1 MKSSSVASVPMV
13 GTFAPHGDAGGT
25 LHFPSPT
32 HIRHVGATSAFK
44 SLRRSLSRSPSK
56 ASAFRLV
63 SSNSTSPSPSS
74 PLSPNRGFTPIRS
87 LSATVSS
94 HTNIASP
101 SPLMNPY
108 LSSAQKTRQQ
118 APRTSPSRKIQRSR
132 NPSHS
137 PNRRTLAESSDQG
150 NSTPHSSGRSSDD
163 VENRSVSPIGEPLPE
178 AGFKSDSMF
187 AHTSQPAPNPAL
199 ARLEKGNGGSASFN
213 AKSSPLKRSDGFMN
227 LDQGAIESPSAKR
240 RSLHGAS
247 FGPDFNIF
255 DHEASFQSSSNERS
269 SLDGSS
275 AIDHQPLLSP
285 LPKRT
290 SSLRKTTLQQRHD
303 KPTFARSKLNTD
315 LAFECTTP
323 GQTAPKSRFR
333 MSLDSNLPP
342 MVRDSP
348 FSSQGNLPNA
358 SAHPMSQTIPKPL
371 ASGNSTQIQRH
382 PLSRTMTQ
390 SSSNSSMTEDSPTHI
405 PLRQPEYRRTVVDFN
420 KSLPV
425 GSARPASSGHESSQE
440 SSALGSFATP
450 DNYKLAKPLPAA
462 FMSTG
467 LISKRNKNVEDP
479 QVAFDMSTKGHMPDT
494 PCKRHIVIGAATP
507 APVPELAKSRQ
518 IRHSFGTPSTPFNPH
533 VSRPTQAAFAKG
545 MNIFGSGFNSG
556 GVNRRSSF
564 ASVDGEENSQS
575 PSNNFQSQSS
585 TEGAL
590 STPTKQTLGPDAGRT
605 KAWDQTPEHGP
616 GLRDGVD
623 DESPVFGSDCKL
635 VHFGT
640 PTGSAD
646 GDSDH
651 VVDDSPSAALRFR
664 SYSSFHSS
672 FHLSR
677 SSRNNKSPTPVTR
690 TFHTAPARLKSPKTK
705 TDVGHP
711 ASPIQSLF
719 DRLPPHT
726 PREGVMPPDP
736 SRLSISAQTNGP
748 AMQPLDSMVLS
759 SSSFVPATPTASRDS
774 GSIFGKS
781 RSGLGS
787 STAIP
792 MVEADS
798 SLISRFDK
806 VELTGT
812 GEFSY
817 VYRVRRSQGSR
828 SNRGYFSLPL
838 TTGSPNT
845 PMPDRVWAVKKSR
858 HPYIGPKDRQRK
870 LQEAKTLRTLGQS
883 DHILQLF
890 DSWED
895 KGHLYIQT
903 EFCEEGSL
911 DMFLDQV
918 GRKARL
924 DDFRIWK
931 ILLEL
936 SLVRQDRSPYKVWLL
951 TDFQGL
957 KHVHDSGFI
966 HLDLKP
972 ANVLVTFEGVL
983 KLADFGM
990 AARWPASPG
999 IDGEGDREYIGPEI
1013 LRGHFDKPGD
1023 VFALG
1028 LIMLEIAGNVILP
1041 DNGASWQRLRA
1052 GDMSD
1057 VPSLTSS
1064 SEQSN
1069 ILRDSTG
1076 KPITPETLV
1085 DDFYGSDDFSSLE
1098 SICREQNKRC
1108 QPKISRTGELLEPPD
1123 FMVDA
1128 GSAQALDNVVRWMI
1142 SPAITDRP
1150 IIGQVLNTTGVQWV
1164 AARRRAG
1171 ATIFEGNWGP
1181 ADDVLADDAE
1191 MTDV

>member
-1 MKSSSVASVPMV
+1 MV
-13 GTFAPHGDAGGT
+13 GTFAPHSDAGGT

-56 ASAFRLV
+56 GSAFRLV
-63 SSNSTSPSPSS
+63 SFNSTSPSPKS
-74 PLSPNRGFTPIRS
+74 PLSPNRATTPARP
-87 LSATVSS
+87 LSVPASS
-94 HTNIASP
+94 HTSRA
-101 SPLMNPY
+101 
-108 LSSAQKTRQQ
+108 AC
-118 APRTSPSRKIQRSR
+118 SPSRAHHPSSALKGQQQVPGTTPMRRSQRSR
-132 NPSHS
+132 NTSHS
-137 PNRRTLAESSDQG
+137 PKRKTLGESSDQG
-150 NSTPHSSGRSSDD
+150 NSTPRSSARSSDD
-163 VENRSVSPIGEPLPE
+163 TENRSVSPMGELFPE
-178 AGFKSDSMF
+178 GGSESDAIF
-187 AHTSQPAPNPAL
+187 APTSHPVPNPAL
-199 ARLEKGNGGSASFN
+199 ARLEKGNGGSVSFG
-213 AKSSPLKRSDGFMN
+213 AKSSPLKRSDGVMS
-227 LDQGAIESPSAKR
+227 LDQGIIGSPAKR

-255 DHEASFQSSSNERS
+255 DHEAAFQSSSAERS
-269 SLDGSS
+269 GLDSSS

-290 SSLRKTTLQQRHD
+290 TSLRRTTLQQRHD
-303 KPTFARSKLNTD
+303 KPAFARSKLNTD
-315 LAFECTTP
+315 LALECTTP
-323 GQTAPKSRFR
+323 GQNAPKNRFR

-342 MVRDSP
+342 VVRESP
-348 FSSQGNLPNA
+348 FSSQGSLPNA
-358 SAHPMSQTIPKPL
+358 SAHPVSQKVAKP
-371 ASGNSTQIQRH
+371 SGLSNANQPQRH

-390 SSSNSSMTEDSPTHI
+390 SSSNSSMAEDSPTHI
-405 PLRQPEYRRTVVDFN
+405 PFRQPEHRRTVVDFK

-425 GSARPASSGHESSQE
+425 GPARPASSGHDSRNPSSQE
-440 SSALGSFATP
+440 SSTQGSFATP
-450 DNYKLAKPLPAA
+450 ENYKLAKPLPAA

-479 QVAFDMSTKGHMPDT
+479 QIAFNASTKEHMPDT
-494 PCKRHIVIGAATP
+494 PCKRHSLIGAPSP
-507 APVPELAKSRQ
+507 APLPEMARSRQ
-518 IRHSFGTPSTPFNPH
+518 VRHSFGTPSTPFNPH
-533 VSRPTQAAFAKG
+533 ASRPAQAAFAKG

-556 GVNRRSSF
+556 GINRRGSF

-575 PSNNFQSQSS
+575 PLNNFESQSS
-585 TEGAL
+585 TEGTL
-590 STPTKQTLGPDAGRT
+590 STPTKQHMGPRIANSGTSHR
-605 KAWDQTPEHGP
+605 TPEHGL
-616 GLRDGVD
+616 GLSRGL
-623 DESPVFGSDCKL
+623 ESGSPVFGSDCKL
-635 VHFGT
+635 VECGT
-640 PTGSAD
+640 PSGSAD

-651 VVDDSPSAALRFR
+651 VMDDSPSAALRFR
-664 SYSSFHSS
+664 SYSSFQSS

-677 SSRNNKSPTPVTR
+677 SSRNDKSPTPVTR
-690 TFHTAPARLKSPKTK
+690 SFHTAPARLKSPNTK
-705 TDVGHP
+705 SDLGLP

-719 DRLPPHT
+719 NPIPPHT
-726 PREGVMPPDP
+726 PRDGVMPPDP
-736 SRLSISAQTNGP
+736 SRLSISAQTNGVI
-748 AMQPLDSMVLS
+748 MQPLDSVIHS

-774 GSIFGKS
+774 AAIFGKS
-781 RSGLGS
+781 RSSLGA
-787 STAIP
+787 STTVPLAE
-792 MVEADS
+792 VDS
-798 SLISRFDK
+798 SLTSRFDK
-806 VELTGT
+806 VELIGT

-817 VYRVRRSQGSR
+817 VYRVKRSQGSR
-828 SNRGYFSLPL
+828 NNRGYFSLPL
-838 TTGSPNT
+838 TSGSPNT

-858 HPYIGPKDRQRK
+858 HPYIGPKDRLRK
-870 LQEAKTLRTLGQS
+870 LQEAKTLRALGQS

-911 DMFLDQV
+911 DLFLDQV

-936 SLVRQDRSPYKVWLL
+936 SL
-951 TDFQGL
+951 GL

-1028 LIMLEIAGNVILP
+1028 LIMLEIAGNVMLP

-1064 SEQSN
+1064 SELSN
-1069 ILRDSTG
+1069 IPRDSTG
-1076 KPITPETLV
+1076 KPITPETSV
-1085 DDFYGSDDFSSLE
+1085 DDFYGSDDFGSPDAFY
-1098 SICREQNKRC
+1098 RDQVKRA
-1108 QPKISRTGELLEPPD
+1108 QPRVLRTGELLDPPE

-1128 GSAQALDNVVRWMI
+1128 NHPQALDNIVRWMI
-1142 SPAITDRP
+1142 SPETADRP
-1150 IIGQVLNTTGVQWV
+1150 TIDQVLNTTGVQWV

-1191 MTDV
+1191 MIDV